1 MKKKKKKWCK
11 EIGHFKFMNVNL
23 TSLNAFSINVFF
35 KDELIGILET
45 KHILDEIHKKS
56 SYDYDLDI
64 FNKHSSFFNSTLIG
78 RVKCSGIKHHL
89 PKTIKSVTLN
99 LNCQTLISKRRV
111 LTEKHPFTQL
121 KLIFSPS
128 STGIPLKL
136 FAV

>member
-1 MKKKKKKWCK
+1 MKKNKKKWCK
-11 EIGHFKFMNVNL
+11 EIGYFKFMNVKM
-23 TSLNAFSINVFF
+23 TALNAFSIDVFF

-89 PKTIKSVTLN
+89 PKTITNVKLN
-99 LNCQTLISKRRV
+99 LNCQTLISPRRV
-111 LTEKHPFTQL
+111 LTEKHLFTQL
-121 KLIFSPS
+121 NFIFSPS
-128 STGIPLKL
+128 SAGIPLRF